1 MTEQKTNNM
10 ARINGSGFKM
20 KGYSYPGTSPLKNK
34 EGRKT
39 VEQYASGEK
48 QVTVEG
54 ETRSSDELLA
64 LAKKAEA
71 DGATDVAKKLRNKA
85 NKKIS
90 EGKAAKDYLD
100 TTA

>member
-1 MTEQKTNNM
+1 MKKM
-10 ARINGSGFKM
+10 PFKM
-20 KGYSYPGTSPLKNK
+20 KGNPMKRNFGISPLNKTSK

-48 QVTVEG
+48 QVTVKG

-71 DGATDVAKKLRNKA
+71 DGATDVAKKLRDKA
-85 NKKIS
+85 NIKLREQQS
-90 EGKAAKDYLD
+90 AKDYLK
-100 TTA
+100 TKA